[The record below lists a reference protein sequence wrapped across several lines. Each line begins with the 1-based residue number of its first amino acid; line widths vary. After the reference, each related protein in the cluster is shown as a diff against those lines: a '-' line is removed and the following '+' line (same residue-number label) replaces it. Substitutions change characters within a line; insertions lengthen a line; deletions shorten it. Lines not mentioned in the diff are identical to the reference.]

1 MRCGGTAV
9 TPELIGFAGILGL
22 LVLLTLGVPIGVS
35 LALTGVLGLMVMLSP
50 EAALVKAGVVV
61 FEVAQKYE
69 LGVLPLFLLMAHLC
83 FAAGASRDFFDVA
96 ARFIGHRRG
105 GLGLAAI
112 AGCAGFGSI
121 SGSSLATV
129 ATVGSAALPE
139 MRRAGY
145 NPGFAAGALAAGGT
159 LGALIPPSGALIVF
173 GIIAEVSIGKL
184 FTAAIIPGFSQ
195 AIFYMIA
202 IALLCWLRPE
212 LGPRSARVPWRD
224 RLRGLAGIADI
235 LVLVVFVIGGLMIGW
250 FTPTE
255 AASVGVICAFILL
268 AIRGGFNRANI
279 ADSFAK
285 TLSTTGMLYLIIMGA
300 ILFATFI
307 SVTGIA
313 DLMSET
319 VRSVGGGPIV
329 AIIAM
334 AVLLL
339 VLGSFLDGLALMLL
353 TTPIFLPIALELGY
367 SPIWFG
373 IFLVRTMEIG
383 FVHPPLGLNVYVIQ
397 SIDKDI
403 PLGKIFRGIVPF
415 LVADFFH
422 LAMLIAFPAVT
433 LWLPSVMAG

>member
-1 MRCGGTAV
+1 M

-61 FEVAQKYE
+61 FEVANKYE

-83 FAAGASRDFFDVA
+83 FAAGASRDFFEVA
-96 ARFIGHRRG
+96 ARFVGHRRG

-173 GIIAEVSIGKL
+173 GILAEVSIGRL
-184 FTAAIIPGFSQ
+184 FTAAVIPGLSQ
-195 AIFYMIA
+195 ALFYMVAIA
-202 IALLCWLRPE
+202 ILCAFRPE
-212 LGPRSARVPWRD
+212 LGPPSARVPWRE
-224 RLRGLAGIADI
+224 RIRGLVGILDI
-235 LVLVVFVIGGLMIGW
+235 LILVVFVIGGLMIGW

-255 AASVGVICAFILL
+255 AASVGVIVAFVLM
-268 AIRGGFNRANI
+268 AVRGAFNRAAI
-279 ADSFAK
+279 GDAFAK
-285 TLSTTGMLYLIIMGA
+285 TLSTTGMIYLIIMGA

-313 DLMSET
+313 DLMSNT
-319 VRSVGGGPIV
+319 VRDMDASPVVIIIV
-329 AIIAM
+329 IALM
-334 AVLLL
+334 LL

-353 TTPIFLPIALELGY
+353 TTPIFLPIVLELGY

-397 SIDKDI
+397 AIGKDI
-403 PLGKIFRGIVPF
+403 PLGAIFRGIVPF
-415 LVADFFH
+415 LIADFFH
-422 LAMLIAFPAVT
+422 LAMIIAFPVVT
-433 LWLPSVMAG
+433 LWLPSVMGV

>member
-1 MRCGGTAV
+1 MA
-9 TPELIGFAGILGL
+9 PELIGLIGILAL
-22 LVLLTLGVPIGVS
+22 LGLLTLGVPIGVS
-35 LALTGVLGLMVMLSP
+35 LALTGVVGLMVMLSP

-61 FEVAQKYE
+61 FEVANKYE

-96 ARFIGHRRG
+96 ARFVGHRRG
-105 GLGLAAI
+105 GLGLASI
-112 AGCAGFGSI
+112 AGCAGFGAI

-173 GIIAEVSIGKL
+173 GIIAEVSIGRL

-195 AIFYMIA
+195 ALFYMVA
-202 IALLCWLRPE
+202 IAVLCWFKPE
-212 LGPRSARVPWRD
+212 LGPRSVRVGWGERM
-224 RLRGLAGIADI
+224 RGLLGILDI

-255 AASVGVICAFILL
+255 AASVGVIVAFILMG
-268 AIRGGFNRANI
+268 IRGAFNREVI

-285 TLSTTGMLYLIIMGA
+285 TLSTTGMIYLIIFGA

-313 DLMSET
+313 DLMSTT
-319 VRSVGGGPIV
+319 VRAMDASPIV
-329 AIIAM
+329 VVIVIALM
-334 AVLLL
+334 LL

-353 TTPIFLPIALELGY
+353 TTPIFLPIVLELGY

-397 SIDKDI
+397 AIGKDI
-403 PLGKIFRGIVPF
+403 PLGQIFRGIVPF
-415 LVADFFH
+415 LIADFFH
-422 LAMLIAFPAVT
+422 LAMIIAFPVVT
-433 LWLPSVMAG
+433 LWLPSVMGA

>member
-1 MRCGGTAV
+1 M
-9 TPELIGFAGILGL
+9 TPELVGFAGIFAL
-22 LVLLTLGVPIGVS
+22 LLLLTLGVPIGVS
-35 LALTGVLGLMVMLSP
+35 LALTGIAGLMVMLSP
-50 EAALVKAGVVV
+50 EAALVKGGVIL

-83 FAAGASRDFFDVA
+83 FQAGASRDFFDVA
-96 ARFIGHRRG
+96 ARFVGHRRG
-105 GLGLAAI
+105 GLALASI

-184 FTAAIIPGFSQ
+184 FTAAIIPGLSQ
-195 AIFYMIA
+195 ALFYMAAIA
-202 IALLCWLRPE
+202 ILCAFRPA
-212 LGPRSARVPWRD
+212 LGPRSPRTPWRE
-224 RLRGLAGIADI
+224 RLAGLARIVDV
-235 LVLVVFVIGGLMIGW
+235 LLLVVFVIGGLMIGW

-255 AASVGVICAFILL
+255 AASVGVIAAFGLMAL
-268 AIRGGFNRANI
+268 RGAFNRAAI
-279 ADSFAK
+279 GEAFAR
-285 TLSTTGMLYLIIMGA
+285 TLSTTGMIYLIIIGA

-313 DLMSET
+313 DLMSST
-319 VRSVGGGPIV
+319 VRDMHASPVV
-329 AIIAM
+329 AIIVM
-334 AVLLL
+334 ALLLL

-397 SIDKDI
+397 ALSKDI
-403 PLGKIFRGIVPF
+403 PLGAIFRGIVPF
-415 LVADFFH
+415 LIADFLH
-422 LAMLIAFPAVT
+422 LAMLIALPIIT
-433 LWLPSVMAG
+433 LWLPGVAGG

>member
-1 MRCGGTAV
+1 M
-9 TPELIGFAGILGL
+9 TPELIGLTGILGL

-35 LALTGVLGLMVMLSP
+35 LALTGIVGIAVMISP
-50 EAALVKAGVVV
+50 EAALAKAGVVV
-61 FEVAQKYE
+61 FEVATKYE

-96 ARFIGHRRG
+96 ARFVGHRRG
-105 GLGLAAI
+105 GLGLASI
-112 AGCAGFGSI
+112 AGCAGFGAI

-173 GIIAEVSIGKL
+173 GIIAEQSIGKL
-184 FTAAIIPGFSQ
+184 FVAAVVPGFTQ
-195 AIFYMIA
+195 ALFYMIA
-202 IALLCWLRPE
+202 IAILCALRPD
-212 LGPRSARVPWRD
+212 LGPPSQRVPWAYRM
-224 RLRGLAGIADI
+224 RGLLGIADVI
-235 LVLVVFVIGGLMIGW
+235 ALVVFVIGGLMIGW

-255 AASVGVICAFILL
+255 AASVGVVAAFLLCAV
-268 AIRGGFNRANI
+268 RGAFNRAAI
-279 ADSFAK
+279 GEAFAK
-285 TLSTTGMLYLIIMGA
+285 TLSTTGMIYLIIFGA

-313 DLMSET
+313 DLMSQT
-319 VRSVGGGPIV
+319 VRDLHASPTV

-353 TTPIFLPIALELGY
+353 TTPIFLPIAIELGY

-397 SIDKDI
+397 AIGKDI
-403 PLGKIFRGIVPF
+403 PLGAIFRGIVPF
-415 LVADFFH
+415 LVADFVH
-422 LAMLIAFPAVT
+422 LAMLIAFPLVT
-433 LWLPSVMAG
+433 LWLPSVTAG

>member
-1 MRCGGTAV
+1 MA
-9 TPELIGFAGILGL
+9 PELIGLIGILAL
-22 LVLLTLGVPIGVS
+22 LGLLTLGVPIGVS
-35 LALTGVLGLMVMLSP
+35 LALTGVVGLMVMLSP

-61 FEVAQKYE
+61 FEVANKYE

-96 ARFIGHRRG
+96 ARFVGHRRG
-105 GLGLAAI
+105 GLGLASI

-173 GIIAEVSIGKL
+173 GIIAEVSIGRL

-195 AIFYMIA
+195 ALFYMIA
-202 IALLCWLRPE
+202 IAILCWFKPE
-212 LGPRSARVPWRD
+212 LGPRSARVGWRD
-224 RLRGLAGIADI
+224 RMRGLLGIVDI
-235 LVLVVFVIGGLMIGW
+235 IILVVFVIGGLMIGW

-255 AASVGVICAFILL
+255 AASVGVIVAFILMG
-268 AIRGGFNRANI
+268 IRGAFNRAAI

-285 TLSTTGMLYLIIMGA
+285 TLSTTGMIYLIIFGA

-313 DLMSET
+313 DLMSNT
-319 VRSVGGGPIV
+319 VRDMDASPIV
-329 AIIAM
+329 VVIVIALM
-334 AVLLL
+334 LL

-353 TTPIFLPIALELGY
+353 TTPIFLPIVLELGY

-397 SIDKDI
+397 AIGKDI
-403 PLGKIFRGIVPF
+403 PLGQIFRGIVPF
-415 LVADFFH
+415 LIADFFH
-422 LAMLIAFPAVT
+422 LAMIIAFPVVT
-433 LWLPSVMAG
+433 LWLPSVMGA

>member
-1 MRCGGTAV
+1 M
-9 TPELIGFAGILGL
+9 TPELIGFAGIFAL
-22 LVLLTLGVPIGVS
+22 LILLTLGVPIGIS
-35 LALTGVLGLMVMLSP
+35 LALTGIVGLMVMLSP
-50 EAALVKAGVVV
+50 EAALVKGGVIL

-83 FAAGASRDFFDVA
+83 FQAGASRDFFDVA
-96 ARFIGHRRG
+96 ARFVGHRRG
-105 GLGLAAI
+105 GLALASI

-184 FTAAIIPGFSQ
+184 FTAAIIPGLSQ
-195 AIFYMIA
+195 ALFYMAAIA
-202 IALLCWLRPE
+202 ILCAFRPT
-212 LGPRSARVPWRD
+212 LGPRSPRAPWRE
-224 RLRGLAGIADI
+224 RMAGLGRIIDV
-235 LVLVVFVIGGLMIGW
+235 LLLVVFVIGGLMIGW

-255 AASVGVICAFILL
+255 AASVGVIAAFGLMAL
-268 AIRGGFNRANI
+268 RGAFNRAAI
-279 ADSFAK
+279 GEAFAR
-285 TLSTTGMLYLIIMGA
+285 TLSTTGMIYLIIIGA

-313 DLMSET
+313 DLMSST
-319 VRSVGGGPIV
+319 VRDMHASPVV
-329 AIIAM
+329 AIIVM
-334 AVLLL
+334 ALLLL

-397 SIDKDI
+397 ALSKDI
-403 PLGKIFRGIVPF
+403 PLGAIFRGIIPF
-415 LVADFFH
+415 LIADFLH
-422 LAMLIAFPAVT
+422 LAMLIALPIVT
-433 LWLPSVMAG
+433 LWLPGVAGG

>member
-1 MRCGGTAV
+1 MA
-9 TPELIGFAGILGL
+9 PELIGLIGILALLGL
-22 LVLLTLGVPIGVS
+22 LTIGVPIGVS
-35 LALTGVLGLMVMLSP
+35 LALTGVVGLMVMLSP

-61 FEVAQKYE
+61 FEVANKYE

-96 ARFIGHRRG
+96 ARFVGHRRG
-105 GLGLAAI
+105 GLGLASI

-173 GIIAEVSIGKL
+173 GIIAEVSIGRL

-195 AIFYMIA
+195 ALFYMIA
-202 IALLCWLRPE
+202 IAILCWFRPE
-212 LGPRSARVPWRD
+212 LGPPSARVGWRD
-224 RLRGLAGIADI
+224 RMRGLVGIIDI
-235 LVLVVFVIGGLMIGW
+235 IVLVVFVIGGLMIGW

-255 AASVGVICAFILL
+255 AASVGVIVAFILMG
-268 AIRGGFNRANI
+268 IRGAFNREAI

-285 TLSTTGMLYLIIMGA
+285 TLSTTGMIYLIIFGA

-313 DLMSET
+313 DLMSNT
-319 VRSVGGGPIV
+319 VRDLDASPIV
-329 AIIAM
+329 VVIVIALM
-334 AVLLL
+334 LL

-353 TTPIFLPIALELGY
+353 TTPIFLPIVLELGY

-397 SIDKDI
+397 AIGKDI
-403 PLGKIFRGIVPF
+403 PLGQIFRGIVPF
-415 LVADFFH
+415 LIADFFH
-422 LAMLIAFPAVT
+422 LAMIIAFPVVT
-433 LWLPSVMAG
+433 LWLPSVMGA

>member
-1 MRCGGTAV
+1 M
-9 TPELIGFAGILGL
+9 TPELIGFIGIAGL

-35 LALTGVLGLMVMLSP
+35 LALTGVLGLMAMLSP

-61 FEVAQKYE
+61 FEVANKYE

-105 GLGLAAI
+105 GLALASI

-159 LGALIPPSGALIVF
+159 LGVLIPPSGALIVF

-184 FTAAIIPGFSQ
+184 FTAAIVPGLSQ
-195 AIFYMIA
+195 AIFYMVAIA
-202 IALLCWLRPE
+202 IMCAWKPE
-212 LGPRSARVPWRD
+212 LGPRSARVPWRE
-224 RLRGLAGIADI
+224 RMRGLLGIIDI
-235 LVLVVFVIGGLMIGW
+235 ILLVVFVIGGLIIGW

-255 AASVGVICAFILL
+255 AASVGVIAAFVLM
-268 AIRGGFNRANI
+268 AVRGAFNRRTIGEA
-279 ADSFAK
+279 FAT
-285 TLSTTGMLYLIIMGA
+285 TLTTTGMLYLIIMGA
-300 ILFATFI
+300 ILFATFV

-313 DLMSET
+313 DLMSNA
-319 VRSVGGGPIV
+319 VRAMDSGPVI
-329 AIIAM
+329 AIIVM

-353 TTPIFLPIALELGY
+353 TTPIFLPIAIELGY
-367 SPIWFG
+367 SPLWFG
-373 IFLVRTMEIG
+373 IFLIRTMEIG

-397 SIDKDI
+397 AIGKDI
-403 PLGKIFRGIVPF
+403 PLGSIFRGIVPF
-415 LVADFFH
+415 LIADFFH
-422 LAMLIAFPAVT
+422 LAMLIAFPVIT